1 MRYIYITMSEK
12 KCDVKGCEEESY
24 QTVPAELA
32 NKVFTFDAKATK
44 VHLCREHYKKYKKE
58 TKKEREARRA
68 DWV

>member
-1 MRYIYITMSEK
+1 MSVSEK
-12 KCDVKGCEEESY
+12 KCDVKSCENESY

-32 NKVFTFDAKATK
+32 KKVFTFEGGMTK

>member
-1 MRYIYITMSEK
+1 MSEK
-12 KCDVKGCEEESY
+12 NCDVEECDLESY
-24 QTVPAELA
+24 QTVSAELA
-32 NKVFTFDAKATK
+32 TKVFTFETKATK

>member
-32 NKVFTFDAKATK
+32 K
-44 VHLCREHYKKYKKE
+44 
-58 TKKEREARRA
+58 
-68 DWV
+68 